1 MARELADRDGGLSTD
16 ELTVIEHEVINEAPT
31 VGMGYLL
38 WFFLGL
44 FSAHR
49 FYMGKP
55 GSAVLQILSYLV
67 VVGFAW
73 WIVDAFLME
82 RMVEERKDQ
91 LRGRMIKQLTNRDIR
106 RARMPPPSRV
116 PGDALFDRYRA
127 T

>member
-1 MARELADRDGGLSTD
+1 MTRDLAERDGGFSTS
-16 ELTVIEHEVINEAPT
+16 ELAFIEHQVVNEAPT

-55 GSAVLQILSYLV
+55 GSAVLQILSYFV
-67 VVGFAW
+67 VIGFAW
-73 WIVDAFLME
+73 WIADAFLME
-82 RMVEERKDQ
+82 RMVDERKDRI
-91 LRGRMIKQLTNRDIR
+91 RGRMIKQLAHRDTLR
-106 RARMPPPSRV
+106 ESLPRTSRAPE
-116 PGDALFDRYRA
+116 DALFDRYRA

>member
-1 MARELADRDGGLSTD
+1 MTRELAERDGGFSTN
-16 ELTVIEHEVINEAPT
+16 ELAFIEHQVINEAPT

-44 FSAHR
+44 FSGHR

-55 GSAVLQILSYLV
+55 GSAVLQILSYFV
-67 VVGFAW
+67 VIGFAW

-82 RMVEERKDQ
+82 RMVDERKDQ
-91 LRGRMIKQLTNRDIR
+91 IRGRMIKQLTDRDKR
-106 RARMPPPSRV
+106 RGTLPRPSRA
-116 PGDALFDRYRA
+116 PEDALFDRYRA